1 MTQFPNKLPRESSTV
16 SGGEKTVAAVSFILA
31 IQAVYPSP
39 FYLFDEID
47 AHLDAVN
54 AEKVAA
60 LLKERA
66 EKAQIIAISL
76 RDTFI
81 AKANTVYGVYLVK
94 GVSNVVKYR
103 PSIEVAAR
111 SVE

>member
-1 MTQFPNKLPRESSTV
+1 

-39 FYLFDEID
+39 FYLFDEVD

-54 AEKVAA
+54 VERVAA
-60 LLKERA
+60 LLKERS

-76 RDTFI
+76 RDAFI
-81 AKANTVYGVYLVK
+81 ANATTVYGVYMVK
-94 GVSNVVKYR
+94 GVSNIVRYK

-111 SVE
+111 KVE